1 MSIIDV
7 KNQLPPAAILF
18 ANPKNLREQKVI
30 PQSVSFKPFQP
41 LNQQNL
47 RA

>member
-30 PQSVSFKPFQP
+30 PQSVSFEPSQP
-41 LNQQNL
+41 LNQ
-47 RA
+47 RDFGA